1 MIGVF
6 EAYNTD
12 GKLTSRP
19 NTTSTGNQT
28 IETFFNQAQTNGSNW
43 GLIDYRAHKT
53 IANLFCA
60 KYGNTNISTDNSSIP
75 CSGGT
80 HSWDGSTGATVS
92 LGNRDGKSSKS
103 SNFLGLE
110 DCYYGKYEFVQGIN
124 IINRQWIVY
133 DGGLKVNTDLSGLT
147 SAGYTNVRQIVA
159 SSSSNTAAS
168 SSGWIT
174 GIAHGEYA
182 DIMPTY
188 VSGGS
193 DTTYYADYYY
203 QNMGN
208 RVLLRSSYSNN
219 ESGCGVFFSDT
230 ESVSSFSHSTAGS
243 RLGFYG
249 NIVVK
254 TKEEFLALEPGFNG

>member
-1 MIGVF
+1 M
-6 EAYNTD
+6 
-12 GKLTSRP
+12 
-19 NTTSTGNQT
+19 
-28 IETFFNQAQTNGSNW
+28 
-43 GLIDYRAHKT
+43 
-53 IANLFCA
+53 
-60 KYGNTNISTDNSSIP
+60 
-75 CSGGT
+75 
-80 HSWDGSTGATVS
+80 
-92 LGNRDGKSSKS
+92 
-103 SNFLGLE
+103 
-110 DCYYGKYEFVQGIN
+110 
-124 IINRQWIVY
+124 Y
-133 DGGLKVNTDLSGLT
+133 DGGLKVDTDIAGLK

-203 QNMGN
+203 QNTGN
-208 RVLLRSSYSNN
+208 KILLRSGYSVDG
-219 ESGCGVFFSDT
+219 SRCGVFCSDAH
-230 ESVSSFSHSTAGS
+230 SDSSYSGSGFGS

>member
-1 MIGVF
+1 M
-6 EAYNTD
+6 
-12 GKLTSRP
+12 
-19 NTTSTGNQT
+19 
-28 IETFFNQAQTNGSNW
+28 
-43 GLIDYRAHKT
+43 
-53 IANLFCA
+53 
-60 KYGNTNISTDNSSIP
+60 
-75 CSGGT
+75 
-80 HSWDGSTGATVS
+80 
-92 LGNRDGKSSKS
+92 
-103 SNFLGLE
+103 
-110 DCYYGKYEFVQGIN
+110 
-124 IINRQWIVY
+124 Y

-188 VSGGS
+188 VSGES

-203 QNMGN
+203 QNAGN
-208 RVLLRSSYSNN
+208 KILLRSGF
-219 ESGCGVFFSDT
+219 SGIGSDCGVFFSYAH
-230 ESVSSFSHSTAGS
+230 SVSSGSHSLIGS